1 MIKLSNSVLLAV
13 FTKLLILL
21 LVAKAISLAIWAYL
35 PSDGVELAQTKNYQ
49 PKYQRVDFKNM
60 IQNVQQGSSQAVSP
74 TSRSVSIT
82 NMVLKGLYGKGKS
95 GFVIV
100 ALKSSQKATSIV
112 EVGETFSEFTL
123 KSIAVTSVIFTKNS
137 KEYILE
143 LEKLK
148 SASSITAVTNGEDS
162 SEEESSEPK
171 SVQKSDISFY
181 EKNPKEI
188 WKDISIQEIKN
199 GKDIQG
205 FKVTRITKNSKMAE
219 LGLKK
224 GDIIIKANNVEL
236 KSYKSVMD
244 IYSKI
249 STLETIQIVV
259 MRNNQEKELV
269 YEIH

>member
-1 MIKLSNSVLLAV
+1 MIKLSNSLVLLI

-35 PSDGVELAQTKNYQ
+35 PSDGVELAQTKSYQ

-60 IQNVQQGSSQAVSP
+60 IQNSRQESRTASP
-74 TSRSVSIT
+74 TSKSVSIT
-82 NMVLKGLYGKGKS
+82 NMILKGLYGKNDS

-112 EVGETFSEFTL
+112 EVGEVFSGFTL
-123 KSIAVTSVIFTKNS
+123 KSIAVTSAMFTKNS

-143 LEKLK
+143 LEKVK
-148 SASSITAVTNGEDS
+148 SKGLVTKAS
-162 SEEESSEPK
+162 SEEDSSEPK

-181 EKNPKEI
+181 EKNPKQI
-188 WKDISIQEIKN
+188 WKDIAIQEIKN
-199 GKDIQG
+199 GQAIEG
-205 FKVTRITKNSKMAE
+205 FKVTRIAKNSKMAD

-224 GDIIIKANNVEL
+224 GDIIIKANNIEL

-249 STLETIQIVV
+249 STLDTIQIVV

-269 YEIH
+269 YEIR